1 MRFYSLE
8 FPVVGATAPADITVL
23 LHRFQRGDGD
33 AQNQLVNAVQ
43 VELRVI
49 ASRYMRREK
58 VGHTL
63 QTTALVNEAYLKLVN
78 IKSTSWQDR
87 AHFFAVAAQI
97 MRRILVDHARQHI
110 AGKRGGGMEA
120 LPLDE
125 ALVFSPERSGQ
136 LVELD
141 DALKELEK
149 HDPRACQV
157 IELRFFGGLS
167 VEESAEVLK
176 ISPRTVRREWTFA
189 RAWLRE
195 QLGLSPEDDSASVGQ
210 S

>member
-1 MRFYSLE
+1 MNASE
-8 FPVVGATAPADITVL
+8 DITVL
-23 LHRFQRGDGD
+23 LHRFQQGDVD

-43 VELRVI
+43 GELRLI
-49 ASRYMRREK
+49 ATRYMRREK
-58 VGHTL
+58 GGHTL
-63 QTTALVNEAYLKLVN
+63 QTTALVNEAYLKLIN
-78 IKSTSWQDR
+78 IKAASWQDR

-97 MRRILVDHARQHI
+97 MRRILVDHARHHI
-110 AGKRGGGMEA
+110 AGKRGGGWEA

-125 ALVFSPERSGQ
+125 ALVFSVEKSSQ
-136 LVELD
+136 LVDLD
-141 DALKELEK
+141 DALKLLGTK
-149 HDPRACQV
+149 DPRASQV

-195 QLGLSPEDDSASVGQ
+195 QLGLGHDDDTHTVG
-210 S
+210 

>member
-1 MRFYSLE
+1 MEDS
-8 FPVVGATAPADITVL
+8 GAITVL
-23 LHRFQRGDGD
+23 LQRFQEGDD
-33 AQNQLVNAVQ
+33 VAQNELMQAVQ
-43 VELRVI
+43 GELRVI

-78 IKSTSWQDR
+78 VKTASWQDR

-120 LPLDE
+120 LPLNE
-125 ALVFSPERSGQ
+125 ALVFAPEKSGQ
-136 LVELD
+136 LIELD
-141 DALKELEK
+141 EALKLLEQR
-149 HDPRACQV
+149 DPRAGQV

-167 VEESAEVLK
+167 VEESAEVMK
-176 ISPRTVRREWTFA
+176 VSPRTVRREWTFA

-195 QLGLSPEDDSASVGQ
+195 QLGLQPEQDGSDA
-210 S
+210 

>member
-1 MRFYSLE
+1 M
-8 FPVVGATAPADITVL
+8 TASEDITVL
-23 LHRFQRGDGD
+23 LHRFQQGDVD

-43 VELRVI
+43 GELRLI
-49 ASRYMRREK
+49 ATRYMRREK
-58 VGHTL
+58 GGHTL
-63 QTTALVNEAYLKLVN
+63 QTTALVNEAYLKLIN
-78 IKSTSWQDR
+78 IKAASWQDR

-97 MRRILVDHARQHI
+97 MRRILVDHARHHI
-110 AGKRGGGMEA
+110 AGKRGGGLET

-125 ALVFSPERSGQ
+125 ALVFSVEKSSQ
-136 LVELD
+136 LVDLD
-141 DALKELEK
+141 EALKLLEAK
-149 HDPRACQV
+149 DPRACQV

-195 QLGLSPEDDSASVGQ
+195 QLGLGHDDDTHTVG
-210 S
+210 

>member
-1 MRFYSLE
+1 MTESH
-8 FPVVGATAPADITVL
+8 DITVL
-23 LHRFQRGDGD
+23 LHRFQQGDPE
-33 AQNQLVNAVQ
+33 AQNLLVDAVQ
-43 VELRVI
+43 DELRII
-49 ASRYMRREK
+49 AARYMRRER

-63 QTTALVNEAYLKLVN
+63 QTTALVNEAYLKLIN

-120 LPLDE
+120 LPLNE
-125 ALVFSPERSGQ
+125 ALVFSAEKSSQ
-136 LVELD
+136 LVNLD
-141 DALKELEK
+141 DALKLLEAK
-149 HDPRACQV
+149 DPRASQV

-176 ISPRTVRREWTFA
+176 ISSRTVRREWNFA
-189 RAWLRE
+189 RAWLRD
-195 QLGLSPEDDSASVGQ
+195 QLGLRPDDDTPSVA
-210 S
+210 